1 MENTYT
7 ARPYILAETNWKTV
21 RDTPYDLAI
30 LPWGATEAHNFH
42 LPYATDNYQND
53 AIVEAA
59 AKIAWEQD
67 AKVLVLPGVPF
78 GVQTG
83 QLDIKLCMN
92 ILPSTQLAILK
103 DICDVLVR
111 SGIQKLVIFNGHGG
125 NDFKTMVRELSFHFP
140 QLFVCALNWF
150 KTENKTG
157 YFTHPDGDHADE
169 METSVM
175 MHIQPA
181 LVTDL
186 SQAGD
191 GFDKKW
197 KFKAM
202 QEGWVSAQREWTAVS
217 NDTGVGN
224 PAEATAE
231 KGRRYLEAVI
241 QKVSDFFVELATTQ
255 REEFYKKGEKF

>member
-1 MENTYT
+1 MSESYAT
-7 ARPYILAETNWKTV
+7 RPWLLAETTWQEVKNTHYEV
-21 RDTPYDLAI
+21 AV
-30 LPWGATEAHNFH
+30 LPWGATEAHNYH

-53 AIVEAA
+53 AIMEPAA
-59 AKIAWEQD
+59 RQAWERG
-67 AKVLVLPGVPF
+67 AKVLVLPAIPF

-111 SGIQKLVIFNGHGG
+111 AGVPKLVIFNGHGG
-125 NDFKTMVRELSFHFP
+125 NDFKTMVRELSFHYP
-140 QLFVCALNWF
+140 QLFTCALNWF

-157 YFTHPDGDHADE
+157 YFTHLDGDHADE

-175 MHIQPA
+175 LHIQPH

-197 KFKAM
+197 KFSAM
-202 QEGWVSAQREWTAVS
+202 REGWVSAQREWTQVS
-217 NDTGVGN
+217 EDTGVGN
-224 PAEATAE
+224 PYEATAE
-231 KGRRYLEAVI
+231 KGKRYLEAVI
-241 QKVSDFFVELATTQ
+241 RKVSDFLVQLAETK
-255 REEFYKKGEKF
+255 REDFYG